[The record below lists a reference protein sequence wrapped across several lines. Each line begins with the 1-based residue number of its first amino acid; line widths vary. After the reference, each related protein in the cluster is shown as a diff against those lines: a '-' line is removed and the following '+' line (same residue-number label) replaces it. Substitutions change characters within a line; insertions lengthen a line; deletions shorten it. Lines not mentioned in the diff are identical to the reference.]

1 MGRVDRLIDR
11 SNKLYDKS
19 LDAQSKGKS
28 RKASRLRK
36 RSDKLSDKVRD
47 VACKIN
53 SRGKKVCKRGGR
65 KRRSG
70 FNTHHPTK
78 RRNRF

>member
-1 MGRVDRLIDR
+1 MAAPSSYG
-11 SNKLYDKS
+11 KS
-19 LDAQSKGKS
+19 FVALALMLDAQRKGKS

-53 SRGKKVCKRGGR
+53 SRGKKVCKKGR
-65 KRRSG
+65 KRRSSG

-78 RRNRF
+78 RRNRY

>member
-11 SNKLYDKS
+11 STNCMTNHWMHKVKVK
-19 LDAQSKGKS
+19 AE
-28 RKASRLRK
+28 KASRLRK
-36 RSDKLSDKVRD
+36 RSDKLSEKVRD

>member
-11 SNKLYDKS
+11 SNRLYDKS

-36 RSDKLSDKVRD
+36 
-47 VACKIN
+47 KI
-53 SRGKKVCKRGGR
+53 
-65 KRRSG
+65 
-70 FNTHHPTK
+70 
-78 RRNRF
+78 